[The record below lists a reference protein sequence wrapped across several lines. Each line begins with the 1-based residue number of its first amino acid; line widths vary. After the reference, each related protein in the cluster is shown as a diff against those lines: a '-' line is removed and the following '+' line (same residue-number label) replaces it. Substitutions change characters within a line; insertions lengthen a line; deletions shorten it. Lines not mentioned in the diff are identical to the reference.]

1 MTQIRFP
8 RPDAQA
14 SNSSSNL
21 VILGE
26 VGVKSLWTPAVRGAF
41 LVALFFYNT
50 LSLAQTAPPTD
61 PAAPDPS
68 EARDSAVHDLAM
80 RDLQEQVR
88 QLRSLVEEMRS
99 DNAQSRAEMHEL
111 RQELKDTRSLL
122 EKTAGATTSA
132 VAVATPQSSDTT
144 QFASAPPPVAPAA
157 ARGEIQTSAATVPP
171 ASAPPLEERIQK
183 LEESTSLLGSK
194 IDEQYQTKVETA
206 SKYHARL
213 SGIVLMN
220 AFRNVG
226 AADNL
231 DFPNFAVPPDP
242 GASQA
247 SFGAT
252 LRQTEIGV
260 EVFGPTVAGARSSAN
275 VQLDFSGGFPSTPN
289 GVDFGIARLQT
300 ASVRLDWHHTSLIAG
315 QDSLF
320 ISPLSPTSF
329 ASLSTPAFAYAGNLW
344 GWTPQLRVEHR
355 FDLSDRQ
362 TITLAGGIM
371 DNLDWEPPTSQYSRT
386 AQAGERSGQPAYAIR
401 TAWSRP
407 VFDHPLSL
415 GVAGYY
421 GRQDWSWD
429 RYVDAWA
436 GMADWQ
442 IPIVRRLTLSGEF
455 YRGRGAGGLGA
466 GIGRAVLFGG
476 NPTYASSSIR
486 GLDSAGGWTQ
496 LKLQITPKLE
506 LNGVFADDNAFS
518 SDIRG
523 FATDANNF
531 ITILGRNRGALVNA
545 VYRPR
550 SDLLFSAEL
559 RRLRSF
565 PVYSDS
571 SVTNQLNLAMGI
583 LF

>member
-1 MTQIRFP
+1 
-8 RPDAQA
+8 
-14 SNSSSNL
+14 
-21 VILGE
+21 
-26 VGVKSLWTPAVRGAF
+26 VKSLWTPAVRRAF
-41 LVALFFYNT
+41 LVALFLYST
-50 LSLAQTAPPTD
+50 SSLAQTAPASD
-61 PAAPDPS
+61 PASVPGVTAEP
-68 EARDSAVHDLAM
+68 DSAL
-80 RDLQEQVR
+80 RDLQDQVR

-99 DNAQSRAEMHEL
+99 DNAQSRTEMHEL

-122 EKTAGATTSA
+122 EKTP
-132 VAVATPQSSDTT
+132 AVATPRPSDTT
-144 QFASAPPPVAPAA
+144 SVASVPPQSVVAAGGA
-157 ARGEIQTSAATVPP
+157 QVQTSAENVPP
-171 ASAPPLEERIQK
+171 VSAAPLEERIQK

-194 IDEQYQTKVETA
+194 IDEQYQTKIETA
-206 SKYHARL
+206 SKYRARL

-226 AADNL
+226 ASDNL
-231 DFPNFAVPPDP
+231 DFPNFAQPPAP
-242 GASQA
+242 GASQT

-260 EVFGPTVAGARSSAN
+260 EVFGPTLAGAKSSAN
-275 VQLDFSGGFPSTPN
+275 VQLDFSGGFPSIPN

-300 ASVRLDWHHTSLIAG
+300 ASVRLDWQHTSLIAG

-371 DNLDWEPPTSQYSRT
+371 DNLDWEPPTSEYSRSAT
-386 AQAGERSGQPAYAIR
+386 AGERSGQPAYAIR

-407 VFDHPLSL
+407 VFDHPLSF
-415 GVAGYY
+415 GVAGYF
-421 GRQDWSWD
+421 GRQDWAWD

-476 NPTYASSSIR
+476 NPADASTSIR

-496 LKLQITPKLE
+496 LKLQITRKLE
-506 LNGVFADDNAFS
+506 LNGVFAEDDAFT

-531 ITILGRNRGALVNA
+531 HTILGRNRGALANA

-565 PVYSDS
+565 PVYSES
-571 SVTNQLNLAMGI
+571 SVTNQLNLSMGI